1 MLPPGGRCMRMLL
14 QEAQA
19 KDSITQ
25 LKAEIA
31 NLTRLAEAGS
41 ALSSGEEAAL
51 NELMKQKEELTRER
65 DTQVRRQVCFASQY
79 DVLSCPHTP
88 TAKGPAA
95 GTPQQPCSADGALQ
109 LSIRVLCQR
118 LRMECAKQA
127 SRGVVV
133 ALSLSCLLQLTS
145 AGVTA

>member
-1 MLPPGGRCMRMLL
+1 MRMLL

-79 DVLSCPHTP
+79 DLLSCPHTP
-88 TAKGPAA
+88 TANLDRVLRLAHHSSRAQRTVLCRCRSG
-95 GTPQQPCSADGALQ
+95 CSASG
-109 LSIRVLCQR
+109 
-118 LRMECAKQA
+118 CA
-127 SRGVVV
+127 
-133 ALSLSCLLQLTS
+133 
-145 AGVTA
+145 

>member
-1 MLPPGGRCMRMLL
+1 M

-19 KDSITQ
+19 KDSIMQ

-65 DTQVRRQVCFASQY
+65 DTQVGGTCWAGIDYNSSSCTARHSAAWHGLAWQEIGCIRALLKHTMPNMQMPAVHQQLC
-79 DVLSCPHTP
+79 LS
-88 TAKGPAA
+88 G
-95 GTPQQPCSADGALQ
+95 QQS
-109 LSIRVLCQR
+109 
-118 LRMECAKQA
+118 
-127 SRGVVV
+127 V
-133 ALSLSCLLQLTS
+133 ALAVMRCSSLLQLPLLHT
-145 AGVTA
+145 

>member
-1 MLPPGGRCMRMLL
+1 MLAVLM

-19 KDSITQ
+19 KDTITQ

-65 DTQVRRQVCFASQY
+65 DGQVCA
-79 DVLSCPHTP
+79 LHSCFS
-88 TAKGPAA
+88 TA
-95 GTPQQPCSADGALQ
+95 
-109 LSIRVLCQR
+109 
-118 LRMECAKQA
+118 
-127 SRGVVV
+127 
-133 ALSLSCLLQLTS
+133 
-145 AGVTA
+145 

>member
-1 MLPPGGRCMRMLL
+1 ML

-19 KDSITQ
+19 KDNIVQ

-65 DTQVRRQVCFASQY
+65 DAQVSSVTACADTEKLSKPAAWCCAWQRRLRDHHHAVPQMLSSDCNSAGS
-79 DVLSCPHTP
+79 VLSFR
-88 TAKGPAA
+88 
-95 GTPQQPCSADGALQ
+95 QPGA
-109 LSIRVLCQR
+109 
-118 LRMECAKQA
+118 
-127 SRGVVV
+127 
-133 ALSLSCLLQLTS
+133 
-145 AGVTA
+145 

>member
-1 MLPPGGRCMRMLL
+1 MHSFAQCLGLVPCVCVVLL

-41 ALSSGEEAAL
+41 ALSSGDEAAL

-65 DTQVRRQVCFASQY
+65 DTQVCWVMHDICEQQQQQSAQGGQAHNCAGARAPASE
-79 DVLSCPHTP
+79 L
-88 TAKGPAA
+88 
-95 GTPQQPCSADGALQ
+95 
-109 LSIRVLCQR
+109 
-118 LRMECAKQA
+118 
-127 SRGVVV
+127 
-133 ALSLSCLLQLTS
+133 
-145 AGVTA
+145 